1 MKTYVSTI
9 KQPLI
14 EAGFVLHKCDN
25 TQVWKLYSSES
36 CVRNADVKSAGYLMS
51 SRSMGDLL
59 HKAAKE
65 FGLN

>member
-1 MKTYVSTI
+1 MRTYAATI
-9 KQPLI
+9 KQSLI

-25 TQVWKLYSSES
+25 TQAWKLYSSGA
-36 CVRNADVKSAGYLMS
+36 CVRSEKGYLIT

-59 HKAAKE
+59 LKAAKE

>member
-1 MKTYVSTI
+1 MKTFAATI
-9 KQPLI
+9 KQSLI

-25 TQVWKLYSSES
+25 TQAWKLYSSED
-36 CVRNADVKSAGYLMS
+36 CVKNEKGYLMQ

-59 HKAAKE
+59 FKAAKE

>member
-1 MKTYVSTI
+1 MRTYAATI
-9 KQPLI
+9 KQSLI

-25 TQVWKLYSSES
+25 TQAWKLYSSEA
-36 CVRNADVKSAGYLMS
+36 CVRNTDVKSEGYLMQ

-65 FGLN
+65 FGI

>member
-1 MKTYVSTI
+1 MKTYAATI
-9 KQPLI
+9 KQSLI

-25 TQVWKLYSSES
+25 TQAWELYSSEA
-36 CVRNADVKSAGYLMS
+36 CVKEDVKSDRYLMQ
-51 SRSMGDLL
+51 SRALGDLL